1 MTSVRFC
8 VLCGVAFALLTI
20 AVGHAQVHGVPATL
34 TPLVERDGVAGG
46 QTIRAALRVALPEG
60 FHVQSN

>member
-1 MTSVRFC
+1 MKP
-8 VLCGVAFALLTI
+8 ALLTLI
-20 AVGHAQVHGVPATL
+20 ALAVTAVTGAQVRGVTATL

-46 QTIRAALRVALPEG
+46 QTIRAALQVALPEG